1 MHIEPGILEPAKI
14 LAANAAAASLLV
26 LNSRPLLRN
35 PTLMLRSGLA
45 ALFFSVFMSLAHL
58 KIGPS
63 ELHFIGTMSIYL
75 TLGFVPTLFGFALGL
90 LLQGLLFEPS
100 DMVHLGVNFLSLAV
114 PLLAVHSAFGNK
126 LAKLNFQTLLK
137 LDATYY
143 SGVTL
148 MVGFWLSQ
156 SNLVTSVAAWL
167 TFAASYGTVIAAE
180 PLLTWTSLRLL
191 ARGRELAAVQRCFD
205 LRHAR

>member
-63 ELHFIGTMSIYL
+63 ELHFIGAMSIYL

-90 LLQGLLFEPS
+90 LLQGLLFEPA

-114 PLLAVHSAFGNK
+114 PLLAVHATFGNK
-126 LAKLNFQTLLK
+126 LANLNFKTLLK
-137 LDATYY
+137 LDAAYY

-156 SNLVTSVAAWL
+156 SNVVTSFSAWL
-167 TFAASYGTVIAAE
+167 AFAASYAAIVAAE
-180 PLLTWTSLRLL
+180 PLLTWASLRLL
-191 ARGRELAAVQRCFD
+191 AHGHELTAVQRCFD
-205 LRHAR
+205 LRHAH

>member
-1 MHIEPGILEPAKI
+1 MHIEPGILQPATI
-14 LAANAAAASLLV
+14 LAANAAAASLLTI
-26 LNSRPLLRN
+26 NSSALLRK
-35 PTLMLRSGLA
+35 PTLILRSGLA

-63 ELHFIGTMSIYL
+63 ELHFVGAMSIYL

-90 LLQGLLFEPS
+90 LLQGLLFEPA
-100 DMVHLGVNFLSLAV
+100 DMLHLGVNFLSLAV
-114 PLLAVHSAFGNK
+114 PLLAVHASFGSK
-126 LAKLNFQTLLK
+126 LTKLDFQTLVK
-137 LDATYY
+137 LDAAYY

-156 SNLVTSVAAWL
+156 SNLITSFAAWL
-167 TFAASYGTVIAAE
+167 SFAVSYGTVVAAE
-180 PLLTWTSLRLL
+180 PLLTWISLRLL
-191 ARGRELAAVQRCFD
+191 ARGRQLATVRYCFD